1 VIKTPPESFTQF
13 KKKLDAVSPS
23 FCLAKWKQVTIHLQT
38 GHTHSCHHPTSH
50 KIPIREL
57 RENPSALHNT
67 EFKKKQRELMLK
79 GIRPKECGYCW
90 TMEDAAQGDLLSDRV
105 FKSSQTWAVDSF
117 QEIATLPFDTNILP
131 SYVEVSFSN
140 ICNFKCS
147 YCSPHSSS
155 SWHEEVR
162 RHGPYLT
169 SDHFNNLPYLRW
181 VGRLPKRTM
190 VQNETTN
197 PHLAAWRKWWPEL
210 SPKLKV
216 FRITGGEPLL
226 SKETFRVL
234 ENIREKPLPSLELG
248 FNSNLCVPE
257 KIFSRFLMLAKELSD
272 SGKVKALTVFA
283 SIDTFGEQ
291 AEYIRFG
298 LDHRQFFRNVDR
310 LLETCPNIQVVIM
323 CTFNA
328 LSPFQFKKLLQHI
341 EESKKRYKTTNH
353 PEKSRLT
360 LDISYLRSPPHQA
373 LPVLGGR
380 FNHLLKESY
389 DFMIAQPTFGEI
401 ELEKMRRL
409 LVWAQETAQATD
421 QDVARKDLM
430 IFVAEHDRR
439 RGTDFLKTFPELKE
453 FCEEY
458 GLQSFAKP
466 SWRRAARK
474 AFHKSLG
481 WIASL

>member
-1 VIKTPPESFTQF
+1 MQF

-38 GHTHSCHHPTSH
+38 GHTHSCHHPLSH
-50 KIPIREL
+50 KVPTHEL
-57 RENPSALHNT
+57 HDNPSALHNT
-67 EFKKKQRELMLK
+67 EFKKKQREMMLK
-79 GIRPKECGYCW
+79 GARPKECGYCW
-90 TMEDAAQGDLLSDRV
+90 TMEDAGPGDLLSDRV
-105 FKSSQTWAVDSF
+105 FKSAEPWAIDSL
-117 QEIATLPFDTNILP
+117 QEVATMPFDTNILP

-140 ICNFKCS
+140 VCNFKCS

-155 SWHEEVR
+155 AWHEEIR
-162 RHGPYLT
+162 KHGPYPT

-181 VGRLPKRTM
+181 VGRLPKRTTT
-190 VQNETTN
+190 QNEN
-197 PHLAAWRKWWPEL
+197 ANAHLASWRKWWPEL

-234 ENIREKPLPSLELG
+234 ENICEKPLPALELG
-248 FNSNLCVPE
+248 LNSNLCVPE
-257 KIFSRFLMLAKELSD
+257 KIFNQFLKVAKDLQELE
-272 SGKVKALTVFA
+272 KVKALTVFA
-283 SIDTFGEQ
+283 SIDTYGEQ
-291 AEYIRFG
+291 AEYVRFG

-310 LLETCPNIQVVIM
+310 LLETCPKIQIVIM

-341 EESKKRYKTTNH
+341 VETKKRYETTSY
-353 PEKSRLT
+353 PEEKSRLT

-389 DFMIAQPTFGEI
+389 DYMVAQPSFGKI

-409 LVWAQETAQATD
+409 LVWAQDTAEATD
-421 QDVARKDLM
+421 QELRRKDLM
-430 IFVAEHDRR
+430 LFVAEHDRR

-453 FCEEY
+453 FCEEH
-458 GLQSFAKP
+458 GLRKLAED
-466 SWRRAARK
+466 SWRRVAKK
-474 AFHKSLG
+474 AFHRALG
-481 WIASL
+481 WMASR